1 DIYPCHQFV
10 GRDGMRMGSV
20 VDGSFNWDIQRQF
33 QQNNVLNKDKCSKC
47 WARFYCS
54 GGCAANAHAF
64 NGDIAKPYEMEC
76 KLEQKRLECAM
87 AIYAIEQ
94 EAAQRAEQ
102 A

>member
-1 DIYPCHQFV
+1 MRERDFQIGNHHRACHCLPCV
-10 GRDGMRMGSV
+10 PRTAGAEIRY
-20 VDGSFNWDIQRQF
+20 
-33 QQNNVLNKDKCSKC
+33 KDKCSKC

-94 EAAQRAEQ
+94 ENAQQEQ
-102 A
+102 GGQL